1 MSIPRQI
8 SFSGGPVSPFARN
21 RGARANGFNS
31 SYTKFACSGFDIL
44 YLYSLMF
51 KMILYGFLIYLAY
64 KFIFELVIP
73 VSKATSQV
81 KDNLRKMQ
89 EMQQAQQQQFQQQ
102 QRQAEAQAQQA
113 AAKEAAAKS
122 GDYIDFEEVK

>member
-1 MSIPRQI
+1 
-8 SFSGGPVSPFARN
+8 
-21 RGARANGFNS
+21 
-31 SYTKFACSGFDIL
+31 
-44 YLYSLMF
+44 MF

-73 VSKATSQV
+73 VGKATSQV

-89 EMQQAQQQQFQQQ
+89 EMQQAQQQQYRQQQ
-102 QRQAEAQAQQA
+102 QQAEAEAQAQQA
-113 AAKEAAAKS
+113 ATNASAAKS

>member
-1 MSIPRQI
+1 MVAR
-8 SFSGGPVSPFARN
+8 VSPFTGPLVTR
-21 RGARANGFNS
+21 NGFNS
-31 SYTKFACSGFDIL
+31 SYTKIVCYRFDIL
-44 YLYSLMF
+44 YLYTLMF

-89 EMQQAQQQQFQQQ
+89 EMQQAQQQQYRQQQ
-102 QRQAEAQAQQA
+102 QQAQAQAQAQQA
-113 AAKEAAAKS
+113 AAKESAAKS
-122 GDYIDFEEVK
+122 DDYIDFEEVK

>member
-1 MSIPRQI
+1 
-8 SFSGGPVSPFARN
+8 
-21 RGARANGFNS
+21 
-31 SYTKFACSGFDIL
+31 
-44 YLYSLMF
+44 MF

-73 VSKATSQV
+73 VGKATSQV

-89 EMQQAQQQQFQQQ
+89 EMQQAQQQQYRQQQ
-102 QRQAEAQAQQA
+102 QQAQAQAQQA
-113 AAKEAAAKS
+113 AAKESAAKS

>member
-1 MSIPRQI
+1 MIERKERL
-8 SFSGGPVSPFARN
+8 FF
-21 RGARANGFNS
+21 
-31 SYTKFACSGFDIL
+31 
-44 YLYSLMF
+44 YLCPPMF
-51 KMILYGFLIYLAY
+51 KIILYGFLIYLAY

-89 EMQQAQQQQFQQQ
+89 EMQQAQQQQYQQQ
-102 QRQAEAQAQQA
+102 QKQAAEAQAQQA
-113 AAKEAAAKS
+113 AAKETAVKG